1 MSGTGFTFPWES
13 AAIHG
18 DPMPAGLSL
27 ADQMAYTSLRQIYHS
42 YRAKTIS
49 REQAAREKILVRRS
63 YDKAVDDQAFA
74 DKLTRHHVRVL
85 KDSEAA
91 KAACRKDPTPENA
104 RQLCDVLDGLE
115 RYRQEDA
122 FSS

>member
-1 MSGTGFTFPWES
+1 MSGTGFTFPWEN

-18 DPMPAGLSL
+18 DPMPVGLSL
-27 ADQMAYTSLRQIYHS
+27 ADQMAYASLRQIYHS
-42 YRAKTIS
+42 YRTKAIS

-91 KAACRKDPTPENA
+91 KAVCRKDPTPENA

-115 RYRQEDA
+115 RMEVP
-122 FSS
+122 